1 MFIYYLLIPIYMS
14 YYFRKKLKDKYY
26 LYAGKSKSDGKGNS
40 IRTKS
45 KYIGPYDGLC
55 EYFQQADAIIE
66 HQQHFEYG
74 LSRTLH
80 EFTKQLGLVQI
91 FQHQIKKKGHDP
103 YLAKRILIMMIN
115 RLIWPCAKYS
125 IEKWYTKSDLC
136 NIFTF
141 NPKELASHK
150 VYRAMDKLDLY
161 SSEIETA
168 ICKVIAVQENTSFK
182 TLYLD
187 FTNQE
192 TYSRNHESDLLSRGH
207 NKRGRNELYQLNISL
222 CCDVESGIP
231 FFHKNYAGNFN
242 DKQFIKTYASEL
254 RGRLDGIGYQGRN
267 LLVIDRG
274 INGKDNFKLLR
285 EYQFDYIGGL
295 IEKEFPEFFAVK
307 KSSLRKEYTH
317 KRESKS
323 PLHVKYS
330 FRTENI
336 YGQKH
341 LVLIFYNQENYEDK
355 IRRLKRNLDFY
366 QTQCEQMLEKFK
378 QDIGDKTFQSYWNNT
393 EKIKKKLRELNKK
406 LFPLLNFDVKSYRF
420 ELTWKIKPNEEAY
433 KKHINKFGIH
443 VLFTNKLKLT
453 PKQVLNLFFN
463 KDRIEK
469 NFQFLKANA
478 YTNRFIVLGP
488 MLHSKDERI
497 ESHVYTCIMALQL
510 YQIIRN
516 RLKKKKLSIT
526 TQQAFEELEDITC
539 YYTKLLGKKEVIRHI
554 NPLTNIQKKI
564 LRTLQINIFE

>member
-1 MFIYYLLIPIYMS
+1 MA

-26 LYAGKSKSDGKGNS
+26 LYAGKSKPDGKGNA
-40 IRTKS
+40 IRTES
-45 KYIGPYDGLC
+45 KYIGPYAALC
-55 EYFQQADAIIE
+55 DYFQQADTIIE

-74 LSRTLH
+74 LSRTLYDL
-80 EFTKQLGLVQI
+80 TKQLGLVQI

-103 YLAKRILIMMIN
+103 YLAKRILIMVIN

-125 IEKWYTKSDLC
+125 IEKWYSNSDLC

-141 NPKELASHK
+141 NQKELASHK
-150 VYRAMDKLDLY
+150 IYRAMDKLDQY

-192 TYSRNHESDLLSRGH
+192 TYCRNHESNLLNYGH
-207 NKRGRNELYQLNISL
+207 NKRGRNELYQVNISL
-222 CCDVESGIP
+222 CCDVEGIP

-242 DKQFIKTYASEL
+242 DKQFIKTYAQEL
-254 RGRLDGIGYQGRN
+254 RERLDSIGHKGHN
-267 LLVIDRG
+267 LLIIDRG

-307 KSSLRKEYTH
+307 KSSLRKEYTR
-317 KRESKS
+317 KRDNKS
-323 PLHVKYS
+323 PLHIKYA

-336 YGQKH
+336 YDQKH
-341 LVLIFYNQENYEDK
+341 SILIFYNQENYEDK
-355 IRRLKRNLDFY
+355 IQKLKMNLAFY
-366 QTQCEQMLEKFK
+366 QAQCEQNLEEFK
-378 QDIGDKTFQSYWNNT
+378 QEIKDKTFQSYWNNT
-393 EKIKKKLRELNKK
+393 EKIKNKLKELNKK
-406 LFPLLNFDVKSYRF
+406 LFPLLTFDIKSYRF
-420 ELTWKIKPNEEAY
+420 ELNWKIKLNDEAY
-433 KKHINKFGIH
+433 KKHIDKFGIH
-443 VLFTNKLKLT
+443 VLFTNMLKLS
-453 PKQVLNLFFN
+453 PKQILYLFFN
-463 KDRIEK
+463 KDKIEK

-516 RLKKKKLSIT
+516 RLKKKNFPIT

-539 YYTKLLGKKEVIRHI
+539 YYTKILGKKEAIRHI
-554 NPLTNIQKKI
+554 NPLTDMQRKI
-564 LRTLQINIFE
+564 LRTLNINIFE